1 MVKVIDGNGRDGG
14 PTNGHD
20 RDDPGAIVDEAVL
33 AVEADDFEAGQ
44 MASLAADFMTA
55 GQGPGTIHQARLQE
69 FLWSALPRKFPREDW
84 FPMVDGTARLLDE
97 LGLERYAAIARSD
110 ATQAVLEAWMDDD
123 DEGFARF
130 LEEHERSGIAPPD
143 TEMIAWGELMG
154 IEEVHAF
161 ETVSIALEAAIV
173 AGTYRP
179 GARGWRSK
187 AAEITRRTLEEQTRP
202 IQPTDLRRYRR
213 VDLVLGSR
221 IEDWVTTVADEE
233 QRVRRAPIASGFLD
247 GPAAVR
253 PVPPPDDER
262 QSALEP
268 LTWLLGS
275 CRDGVRVTDAGYL
288 DPALVR
294 EAVERFDWW
303 PFDDRPR
310 SEADLYPLALLHRIA
325 KRNRWLQRRSRRITT
340 SRRAR
345 ELLDDPV
352 ALWWALVGT
361 VGQPNAY
368 AGMVSELIA
377 LRLLE
382 GPAESFGLID
392 SPSELL
398 LAVSPTLLSQGWSSG
413 GIPLTEHDIER
424 DIHASLGEWRLFAL
438 LREPPLTRE
447 ALMASRLEVSLS
459 PIGQRAAEGLLYA
472 RATARREFP
481 FG

>member
-1 MVKVIDGNGRDGG
+1 MKVIDGNGSDGG

-20 RDDPGAIVDEAVL
+20 HGDPGAVVDEAVL

-44 MASLAADFMTA
+44 MAALAADYMTA

-84 FPMVDGTARLLDE
+84 FPMTDGTARLLDK

-110 ATQAVLEAWMDDD
+110 ATRSVLEAWLKDD

-130 LEEHERSGIAPPD
+130 LEEHERSGVSPPD
-143 TEMIAWGELMG
+143 TELISWGELMG
-154 IEEVHAF
+154 IEEMHAF
-161 ETVSIALEAAIV
+161 EMVSIALEADIV

-179 GARGWRSK
+179 GARGWRAK
-187 AAEITRRTLEEQTRP
+187 AAEIARRTLEEPTRP
-202 IQPTDLRRYRR
+202 IRPADLRRYRR
-213 VDLVLGSR
+213 VDLALGSR
-221 IEDWVTTVADEE
+221 IEDWATSVADDE
-233 QRVRRAPIASGFLD
+233 QRERRASIASRFLD

-253 PVPPPDDER
+253 PAPPPEDER
-262 QSALEP
+262 QVALAP
-268 LTWLLGS
+268 LTWFLGA

-294 EAVERFDWW
+294 EAAERFDWW
-303 PFDDRPR
+303 PSDGSPR
-310 SEADLYPLALLHRIA
+310 SETDLYPLALLHRIA

-340 SRRAR
+340 SERAR
-345 ELLDDPV
+345 ALLDDPV

-361 VGQPNAY
+361 VGQPHAY

-382 GPAESFGLID
+382 GPAEYISLIE

-398 LAVSPTLLSQGWSSG
+398 LAVSPTLSSQGWSSG
-413 GIPLTEHDIER
+413 GIPLTERDIEH
-424 DIHASLGEWRLFAL
+424 DIHASLGEWRLFGL
-438 LREPPLTRE
+438 LREPPMTRE
-447 ALMASRLEVSLS
+447 ALMASRFEVSLS
-459 PIGQRAAEGLLYA
+459 PIGERAAEALLYV
-472 RATARREFP
+472 RSTAPREFP
-481 FG
+481 FA